1 MAEDTTLDDL
11 ITSQLSSLN
20 LKSDE
25 ETTEFVKGLIEE
37 PSFEQDVGQR
47 PRRFGSVTL
56 S

>member
-1 MAEDTTLDDL
+1 MAMAEDTTLDDL

-37 PSFEQDVGQR
+37 RSFEQEV
-47 PRRFGSVTL
+47 SSL
-56 S
+56 